1 MGTITDKLNWLY
13 EKKKYL
19 IDLYNE
25 RMYSINQSNRFEY
38 LDSDFSLLNDAY
50 TTFFKHR
57 MRLVPVLTLY
67 MSYNYIPSTSSYLS
81 RITSTRSESWLKNI
95 IGDSSVYTYNGN
107 VPTMSRSGTGVI
119 TTTNNVVHSASV
131 LNIPFIIGCGPTE
144 NDTSQSTWMS
154 KPLYGDISNYYNP
167 TTSSGAMKIILA
179 DDSSANDGHF
189 ILGNISLIDPLLQDT
204 DMFKYTMYCID
215 VSYWG
220 TNIYSGTNLDGEY
233 TDSSLGITYGIVQNG
248 TGNYTLTYYGVGS
261 NTFNRFNIIPLNCL
275 SSASGANSNGKIYI
289 TIKSIVVNLTSIVV
303 TVLTSDD
310 DTLNNAPIGI
320 MLFAQ
325 KYSV

>member
-19 IDLYNE
+19 VDLFNE
-25 RMYSINQSNRFEY
+25 RMYSINNSSRYQYLGSNFQSLN
-38 LDSDFSLLNDAY
+38 SDYMSNFR
-50 TTFFKHR
+50 HR

-67 MSYNYIPSTSSYLS
+67 MSYNYIPSTSTYRSK
-81 RITSTRSESWLKNI
+81 ITTTRTESWLTNI
-95 IGDSSVYTYNGN
+95 LDESCTYTYNGN
-107 VPTMSRSGTGVI
+107 VPTITRTGVGVM
-119 TTTNNVVHSASV
+119 TTTNNVVHSASL
-131 LNIPFIIGCGPTE
+131 LNIPFIIGCGPTD
-144 NDTSQSTWMS
+144 NDTNQSTWMTM
-154 KPLYGDISNYYNP
+154 PLYGDISYYYNP
-167 TTSSGAMKIILA
+167 TTSSGDMKIILA

-220 TNIYSGTNLDGEY
+220 SDIYSGTNLYGEY
-233 TDSSLGITYGIVQNG
+233 TDSSLGITYGKVQNG
-248 TGNYTLTYYGVGS
+248 TGNYILTYYGVGS

-275 SSASGANSNGKIYI
+275 SSASGASSNGKSYI

-310 DTLNNAPIGI
+310 STLNNAPIGI

>member
-13 EKKKYL
+13 EKKKKI

-25 RMYSINQSNRFEY
+25 RMYSTNKSNRYNY
-38 LDSDFSLLNDAY
+38 LDSNFATLNSDY
-50 TTFFKHR
+50 MSNFRHR

-67 MSYNYIPSTSSYLS
+67 MSYNYIPSTSNYMS
-81 RITSTRSESWLKNI
+81 RITSTRSETWLKNI
-95 IGDSSVYTYNGN
+95 ISNSSAYTYNGN
-107 VPTMSRSGTGVI
+107 VPTMSRSDTGVI

-144 NDTSQSTWMS
+144 NDTSQSTWMT
-154 KPLYGDISNYYNP
+154 KPLYGDISYYYNQ

-215 VSYWG
+215 VYYG
-220 TNIYSGTNLDGEY
+220 ATVNIFSGTNLDGSY
-233 TDSSLGITYGIVQNG
+233 TDSSLGITHGIVQNG
-248 TGNYTLTYYGVGS
+248 TGNFTITYYGIGS
-261 NTFNRFNIIPLNCL
+261 NTFNRFNVIPLNCL
-275 SSASGANSNGKIYI
+275 SSSSGASSNGKSYV

-310 DTLNNAPIGI
+310 ENLNNAPVGL

-325 KYSV
+325 KY